1 MTGQEVP
8 RKSRVTGGNM
18 RALLVHDAEV
28 EGETVKIFCLILQ
41 ELTLMPSNISDLI
54 EN

>member
-1 MTGQEVP
+1 MTGQEVS

-28 EGETVKIFCLILQ
+28 EGRRNSRNNLFNFTSID
-41 ELTLMPSNISDLI
+41 SDAL
-54 EN
+54 

>member
-1 MTGQEVP
+1 MTGQEVS

-18 RALLVHDAEV
+18 RALIVHDAEV
-28 EGETVKIFCLILQ
+28 EEETVKIICFILQ
-41 ELTLMPSNISDLI
+41 VLTPMPSNISDLI